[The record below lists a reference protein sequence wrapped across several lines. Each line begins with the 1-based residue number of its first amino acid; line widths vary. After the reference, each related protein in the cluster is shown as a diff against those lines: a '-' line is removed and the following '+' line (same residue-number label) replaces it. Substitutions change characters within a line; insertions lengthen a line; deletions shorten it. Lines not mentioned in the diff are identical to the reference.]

1 MKKIF
6 TLAAAGAMALASAH
20 ANAQVVVDGVL
31 NATELTGA
39 NYKLIGTFTN
49 PRGFGDWGLLSLYA
63 ANTANKVYFFVG
75 GTVEANGN
83 AFQLF
88 LDLPGVTGA
97 SASPVALP
105 TAAGSGTSFQNMAA
119 KLDMAPDMAL
129 ALKSSGTANS
139 FQIEAITYSSATMA
153 NDRIITTTAAP
164 VMGTGTPVML
174 SATNTVGAYAR
185 LAGAVMAYR
194 NTPDGKI
201 LTNPGNTTPNTG
213 PAYGAAGSFGWE
225 MELDRS
231 AMGILGGTPVLTV
244 FALQNN
250 GDGGFLSSD
259 FIPRNPS
266 PLPASF
272 TNAPNLGTNP
282 DFALVP
288 GRQAAGIQLT
298 ANGVLGNTSAAEA
311 AVALAV
317 YPNPASGSATVA
329 YNVGTRAE
337 QVNLVLTDLLGRPVS
352 VLASGLQ
359 AAGLQSQVVS
369 TANVAAG
376 TYLLRVQVGD
386 KMVTRKVVLL

>member
-20 ANAQVVVDGVL
+20 ANAQVVVDGQL
-31 NATELTGA
+31 TATELTGA

-63 ANTANKVYFFVG
+63 ASTTNKVYFFVG

-97 SASPVALP
+97 LASPAALP
-105 TAAGSGTSFQNMAA
+105 TASGSATSFQNMAA

-129 ALKSSGTANS
+129 ALKSSGTPNS

-164 VMGTGTPVML
+164 VMGTGTSVML
-174 SATNTVGAYAR
+174 PATNTVGAYAR

-194 NTPDGKI
+194 NSSDGKV

-213 PAYGAAGSFGWE
+213 PAYGGAGSFGWE

-272 TNAPNLGTNP
+272 TNAPNLGSNP

-298 ANGVLGNTSAAEA
+298 ANSVLGTTSAAEA

-317 YPNPASGSATVA
+317 YPNPVSGSTTVA

-337 QVNLVLTDLLGRPVS
+337 QVNLVLTDLLGRPVT

-386 KMVTRKVVLL
+386 KVATRKVVLL